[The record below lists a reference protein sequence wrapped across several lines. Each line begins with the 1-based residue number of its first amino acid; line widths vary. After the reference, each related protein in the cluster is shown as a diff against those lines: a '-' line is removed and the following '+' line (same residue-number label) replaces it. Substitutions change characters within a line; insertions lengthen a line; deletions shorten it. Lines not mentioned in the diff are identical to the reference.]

1 MFHSCI
7 IYCHLFAFIQEVVTN
22 DDDEDDDADD
32 DEQNKSNNKQFVLTR
47 PVTMINQ

>member
-1 MFHSCI
+1 MYHLLSFVCI
-7 IYCHLFAFIQEVVTN
+7 YTRVVTN

-47 PVTMINQ
+47 PVTINQ